1 MTRLGCE
8 RTTQERKK
16 KNTCPVG
23 TPSMLTVPLG
33 HYGEYVW
40 LWEFFMLEDLNVALE
55 VRPTLKALVS

>member
-1 MTRLGCE
+1 
-8 RTTQERKK
+8 
-16 KNTCPVG
+16 
-23 TPSMLTVPLG
+23 MLTVPLG